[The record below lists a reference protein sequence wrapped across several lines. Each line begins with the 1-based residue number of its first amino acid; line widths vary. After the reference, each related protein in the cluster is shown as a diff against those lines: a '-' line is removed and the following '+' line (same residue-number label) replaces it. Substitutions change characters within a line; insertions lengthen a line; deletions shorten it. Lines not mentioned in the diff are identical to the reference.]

1 MFHHDTPCQCL
12 VENALWSIMN
22 SQFLVKVQTKSKCP
36 VSLDS
41 RCRTTAS
48 SEAPP
53 HDSPFESLACPLRL
67 TAASRA
73 RRGVSRSSPLAAA
86 GRRRV
91 VGRRARSTVPVTFD
105 TGTYGIGFRFS
116 IRECVD
122 FDTRYH
128 DAACGRHTAHR
139 DSLRSQAPQQ
149 KATLYLPSFNDAS

>member
-1 MFHHDTPCQCL
+1 MFSRKCTVVDNEL
-12 VENALWSIMN
+12 AMSRESA
-22 SQFLVKVQTKSKCP
+22 KSKCP

-41 RCRTTAS
+41 RCRATRDC
-48 SEAPP
+48 EAPP

-128 DAACGRHTAHR
+128 DVACGRHIAHR

-149 KATLYLPSFNDAS
+149 KATFYLPSFNDAS

>member
-1 MFHHDTPCQCL
+1 MTLWL

-22 SQFLVKVQTKSKCP
+22 SQCLVKVK
-36 VSLDS
+36 VSGES
-41 RCRTTAS
+41 RCRARLRRT
-48 SEAPP
+48 
-53 HDSPFESLACPLRL
+53 DSPFENLACPLRL

-105 TGTYGIGFRFS
+105 TGTCGIGFRFS
-116 IRECVD
+116 IQECVD

-128 DAACGRHTAHR
+128 DAACGRHTARR

-149 KATLYLPSFNDAS
+149 KVTLYLPSFNDAS